1 MPMRPQNVVK
11 MMTGRAKE
19 WAVMAWV
26 RDAQVGYLIGTADS
40 LSRCKSRQRAMRMRD
55 EIPVREVL
63 DQANLRIPE
72 PHQQRTQ
79 PAHQLSLR
87 TKGGTSE
94 KPFP

>member
-1 MPMRPQNVVK
+1 MGCHGLGARCSGGVSDRM
-11 MMTGRAKE
+11 
-19 WAVMAWV
+19 
-26 RDAQVGYLIGTADS
+26 ADS

-72 PHQQRTQ
+72 PHQQGTQ